1 MVMVGSFV
9 ASIMN
14 YNLPFVSYDTWLMIA
29 SMFIHRRCKWHIFI
43 IDLNTGFGLSKVE
56 AEALYARITLFNS
69 DCYEGSGGPAQKTKT
84 VAALEEQAS
93 KPILY
98 CRAERRNKEL
108 RLCDVL
114 CRRNPRI

>member
-1 MVMVGSFV
+1 M
-9 ASIMN
+9 
-14 YNLPFVSYDTWLMIA
+14 D
-29 SMFIHRRCKWHIFI
+29 
-43 IDLNTGFGLSKVE
+43 

-69 DCYEGSGGPAQKTKT
+69 DYYEGSRGPSQKTKT
-84 VAALEEQAS
+84 VVAWGEPAS

-98 CRAERRNKEL
+98 CRAERRNKGL